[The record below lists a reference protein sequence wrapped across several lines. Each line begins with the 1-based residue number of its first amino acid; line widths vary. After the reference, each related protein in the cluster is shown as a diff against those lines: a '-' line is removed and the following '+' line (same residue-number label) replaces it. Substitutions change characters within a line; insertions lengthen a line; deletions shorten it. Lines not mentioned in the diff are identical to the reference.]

1 MKNVFL
7 TGASGDI
14 GAAIKSIFE
23 KNGYAVT
30 APSRQELNLEDINHI
45 RDYFKDKSL
54 HFDVIIHCAGFNDPK
69 KTDTLTF
76 EEVEKTAKINY
87 MSFFEIVKILSPYM
101 KETKKGHILAIS
113 SIYGIS
119 GRSGRLAYATS
130 KHALNG
136 AVKTF
141 ACEFGEYNILVNAL
155 SPGYVN
161 TKMTSKNNSQE
172 TIALLVSKIP
182 LNRLAEPEDIANTA
196 FYLCSE
202 NNTYISGQNIIVD
215 GGFVAGGYNQ

>member
-7 TGASGDI
+7 TGANGDI
-14 GAAIKSIFE
+14 GAAIKNIFE
-23 KNGYAVT
+23 KNGCAVT
-30 APSRQELNLEDINHI
+30 APSRQELNLETADSI
-45 RDYFKDKSL
+45 RSYFRNNPLKA
-54 HFDVIIHCAGFNDPK
+54 DVIIHCAGFNDPK
-69 KTDTLTF
+69 KTELLTF

-87 MSFFEIVKILSPYM
+87 MSFFEIVKTLSPYM
-101 KETKKGHILAIS
+101 KEVKKGHILAIS
-113 SIYGIS
+113 SLYATS
-119 GRSGRLAYATS
+119 GRSGRLAYASS

-136 AVKTF
+136 AVETF

-161 TKMTSKNNSQE
+161 TKMTRKNNSHE
-172 TIALLVSKIP
+172 KIDLLTAKIP
-182 LNRLAEPEDIANTA
+182 LKKLAEPEDIAKTA

-215 GGFVAGGYNQ
+215 GGFSAGGYNQ